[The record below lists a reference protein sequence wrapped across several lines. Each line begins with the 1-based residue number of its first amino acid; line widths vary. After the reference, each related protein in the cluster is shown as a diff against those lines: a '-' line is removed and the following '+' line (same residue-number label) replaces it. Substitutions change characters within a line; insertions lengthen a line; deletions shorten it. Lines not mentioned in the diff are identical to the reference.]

1 MNVAIYTRESGTRKY
16 KPASPR
22 AAYSPDTTFCL
33 RYTQDGKRRW
43 QQLDVKSY
51 KEAQAAS
58 LKKLT
63 ELITES
69 CKQKPDVGTVI
80 SRNLN
85 LPAPHPRPLK
95 PIQSTGELMLDAAID
110 KYIEN
115 VQTKSSKTSG
125 GYRYT
130 LQQFYASSGNLVLAN
145 VTTQHLY
152 DFVGYLRQEG
162 LGDRTIHNRVGEVV
176 TFLRHFGVKEVTIR
190 IKYVEQK
197 VRAYRPDELKALFA
211 AATPEEWILFQFFLC
226 TGAREQEVMYAEW
239 NDVDFVD
246 GLFTVKAKANWKPKD
261 YEEREIPLPDFLVAA
276 LKKRM
281 LSTKGN
287 LIFPQAEG
295 KADGH
300 MLRKVKY
307 LAKRAG
313 LHGQFKL
320 HKFRKT
326 YATLQHRA
334 GVDARTIQKRL
345 GHSALETTLAYL
357 EGEEARSDRSRDQVN
372 GTFAVFA

>member
-1 MNVAIYTRESGTRKY
+1 MKVAIYIRESGSRQY

-22 AAYSPDTTFCL
+22 AAYSPNTTFCL
-33 RYTQDGKRRW
+33 RYTQDGKRKW
-43 QQLDVKSY
+43 EQLDVKSY

-63 ELITES
+63 ELITDS

-80 SRNLN
+80 SRNLD
-85 LPAPHPRPLK
+85 LPASRPAK
-95 PIQSTGELMLDAAID
+95 PVQPTGQLMLDRAID

-130 LQQFYASSGNLVLAN
+130 LQQFYASSANLVLAN
-145 VTTQHLY
+145 ITTQQLY
-152 DFVGYLRQEG
+152 DFVGYLRREG

-176 TFLRHFGVKEVTIR
+176 TFLRHFGIKDVTMR
-190 IKYVEQK
+190 VKYVEQK

-211 AATPEEWILFQFFLC
+211 VATPEEWMLFQFFLC

-246 GLFTVKAKANWKPKD
+246 GLFTIKAKANWKPKD

-276 LKKRM
+276 LKNRM
-281 LSTKGN
+281 LATKGR
-287 LIFPQAEG
+287 LIFPQSEG

-300 MLRKVKY
+300 MLRKLKH
-307 LAKRAG
+307 LAKQAG
-313 LHGQFKL
+313 LHGDFKL

-326 YATLQHRA
+326 YATLQHRD

-357 EGEEARSDRSRDQVN
+357 EGEEPRSTRSRAQVN
-372 GTFAVFA
+372 CTFGVFA